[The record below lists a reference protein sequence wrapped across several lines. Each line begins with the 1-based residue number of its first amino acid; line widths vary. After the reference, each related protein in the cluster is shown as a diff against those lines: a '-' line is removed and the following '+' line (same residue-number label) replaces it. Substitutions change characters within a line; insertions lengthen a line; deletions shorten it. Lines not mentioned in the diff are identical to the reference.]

1 MIASTLPFGKII
13 GLGAYVLGDLVAYR
27 GLDALSFTCGGSAC
41 MAGDKATTSP
51 ARKQYY
57 KQIHKVIH

>member
-1 MIASTLPFGKII
+1 MIAAILPFGRIT
-13 GLGAYVLGDLVAYR
+13 GLGAYVLGDLVTDT
-27 GLDALSFTCGGSAC
+27 GLNTLSFTCGGSAC

-57 KQIHKVIH
+57 QQIHKVIH